1 VLVLAYAA
9 KTLKL
14 MKTSTNTR
22 VILKAIDLKLKALLT
37 KDLQH
42 FRTVQ
47 ENKQASIKKA
57 A

>member
-1 VLVLAYAA
+1 
-9 KTLKL
+9 

-22 VILKAIDLKLKALLT
+22 VILKAIDLELRASLK

-42 FRTVQ
+42 FRMIQ

>member
-1 VLVLAYAA
+1 
-9 KTLKL
+9 

-22 VILKAIDLKLKALLT
+22 VILKAIDLELRAFLK

-42 FRTVQ
+42 FKMMQDKMMQ
-47 ENKQASIKKA
+47 ENKRAQMRKA